1 MVNLS
6 KKEAKKR
13 RIRSFIVDT
22 ILLIFSSAVCAI
34 ILLRFLTD

>member
-22 ILLIFSSAVCAI
+22 ILLIFSSTVCAV
-34 ILLRFLTD
+34 ILLRFMS

>member
-13 RIRSFIVDT
+13 RIRSFIVNT
-22 ILLIFSSAVCAI
+22 ILLIFSSTVCAV
-34 ILLRFLTD
+34 ILLRFLS